1 MAFCPDDF
9 APAMKLV
16 VNYAAIGF
24 RPYWET
30 GEFINVGVIAVEAKS
45 RYLAYKLISPQRTK
59 RITACFPELDLAI
72 FRNGIRRLDSELSAL
87 AIETNLWADGA
98 RQAGTNHPEQR
109 DLFIQEGDI
118 DLFRKLTMPHASPFY
133 YASRGARL
141 TDDAE
146 QCLEELYR
154 RYVEHWNLTPV
165 DHEEKKLTR
174 DLKRLLH
181 SHRLDRLYKEA
192 PWVGTEAY
200 HVGIPLVFTPTGEDI
215 PQKAIKPLNL
225 SRPTPTRIYTHGD
238 EWLAKVRRLKRVKC
252 LPKEFLFVVKMPAD
266 KESQRAAD
274 EICGGLRQLG
284 VEVVDATDEKAI
296 LDFARVEEG
305 PELELKS

>member
-1 MAFCPDDF
+1 MN
-9 APAMKLV
+9 LV
-16 VNYAAIGF
+16 VNYSAIGF

-45 RYLAYKLISPQRTK
+45 RYLSYKLISPQRSK

-87 AIETNLWADGA
+87 AIETNLWADDAKQTGKI
-98 RQAGTNHPEQR
+98 HPEQG

-118 DLFRKLTMPHASPFY
+118 DLFKKLTMPHASPFY
-133 YASRGARL
+133 YASRGTRL
-141 TDDAE
+141 TNNAE
-146 QCLEELYR
+146 ECLEELYR

-181 SHRLDRLYKEA
+181 SHRLDRLYREA

-200 HVGIPLVFTPTGEDI
+200 HVGIPLAFTSKGDDVPR
-215 PQKAIKPLNL
+215 KAIKPLNL

-238 EWLAKVRRLKRVKC
+238 EWMAKVRRLKRVKC
-252 LPKEFLFVVKMPAD
+252 LPKEFLFAVKMPEEKD
-266 KESQRAAD
+266 SQRAAD

-284 VEVVDATDEKAI
+284 VEVVDVRDEEAI
-296 LDFARVEEG
+296 LEFAKIEEDSDF
-305 PELELKS
+305 ELKN

>member
-1 MAFCPDDF
+1 MN
-9 APAMKLV
+9 LV

-45 RYLAYKLISPQRTK
+45 RYLSYKLISPQRSK

-87 AIETNLWADGA
+87 AIETNLWADDAKQTGK
-98 RQAGTNHPEQR
+98 NHPEQG

-118 DLFRKLTMPHASPFY
+118 DLFKKLTMPHASPFY
-133 YASRGARL
+133 CASRGTRL
-141 TDDAE
+141 TNNAE
-146 QCLEELYR
+146 ECLEELYR

-181 SHRLDRLYKEA
+181 SHRLDRLYREA

-200 HVGIPLVFTPTGEDI
+200 HVGIPLAFTLKGDDI
-215 PQKAIKPLNL
+215 PRKAIKPLNL

-238 EWLAKVRRLKRVKC
+238 EWMAKVRRLKRVKC
-252 LPKEFLFVVKMPAD
+252 LPKEFLFAVKMPEEKD
-266 KESQRAAD
+266 SQRAAD

-284 VEVVDATDEKAI
+284 VEVVDVRDEEAI
-296 LDFARVEEG
+296 LEFAKIEEDSDF
-305 PELELKS
+305 ELKN